1 MSVTRPGLILK
12 GWLMLG
18 TGLFPFMCVHW
29 VFMLGQGSPHL
40 LLKHSNAS
48 VSSPGFR
55 IEGVLHVTMVLGEG
69 LGQPTV
75 HLTLAKKESNQ
86 CLFLF

>member
-18 TGLFPFMCVHW
+18 TGLFPFMCV
-29 VFMLGQGSPHL
+29 

-48 VSSPGFR
+48 VSSPGFS

-69 LGQPTV
+69 VGQPTV